1 MQSIHSFFVVQLA
14 QLGIKELHHEQIL
27 FPDESVSKIAPP
39 QHAVQSLVF
48 SEVQIERFLA
58 FKKPLKEGFFI
69 KLQHIL
75 LNV

>member
-14 QLGIKELHHEQIL
+14 QLGIKEEHHEQIL

-39 QHAVQSLVF
+39 QQVVQSLAF
-48 SEVQIERFLA
+48 SDVQIEQFLA
-58 FKKPLKEGFFI
+58 FKKPSKEGFFI